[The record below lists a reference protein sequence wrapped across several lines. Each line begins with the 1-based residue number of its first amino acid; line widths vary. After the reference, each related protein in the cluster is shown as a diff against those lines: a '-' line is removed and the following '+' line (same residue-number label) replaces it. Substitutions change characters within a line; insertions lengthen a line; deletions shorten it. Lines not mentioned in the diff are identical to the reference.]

1 MTTMTLLAV
10 AVAVASAGAFAV
22 SAALQHRVAGTTP
35 ASCTRPWTVLRHVA
49 TKPVWLS
56 AMAVSTVGLTL
67 HAVALNLAPIA
78 VVQPVL
84 MSGVVL
90 AVFLRAALARRR
102 PSGRELRAVALVA
115 AGLAAVVVLA
125 QPSHGVAPA
134 GTAGPGL
141 WLTGTGL
148 VIAGVIGR
156 WGQRLSLPVA
166 RGLVLGAASGVLF
179 GMAAA
184 LLKAVS
190 GVVATAGVIGAVASW
205 SLWVWLAAGI
215 CGTAI
220 NQRAY
225 QVAPLSASMP
235 MINVVGS
242 LVALALGIAMFGEIP
257 AHDPLALLGQGAGLA
272 AVGYGLHRI
281 AVTLQTPD
289 LAAVSGDNAYPAGVG
304 SVRTA
309 A

>member
-1 MTTMTLLAV
+1 
-10 AVAVASAGAFAV
+10 
-22 SAALQHRVAGTTP
+22 
-35 ASCTRPWTVLRHVA
+35 
-49 TKPVWLS
+49 
-56 AMAVSTVGLTL
+56 
-67 HAVALNLAPIA
+67 LNLAPIA

-102 PSGRELRAVALVA
+102 PSGKELRAVALVA
-115 AGLAAVVVLA
+115 TGLAAVVVLA
-125 QPSHGVAPA
+125 HPSHGAAAA
-134 GTAGPGL
+134 GTGRHGL

-148 VIAGVIGR
+148 VAAWAIGR
-156 WGQRLSLPVA
+156 WGQRLSRPVT

-190 GVVATAGVIGAVASW
+190 GVVAEAGMLGALTSWSVWVWIAAGV
-205 SLWVWLAAGI
+205 

-257 AHDPLALLGQGAGLA
+257 AHDPLALLGQAGGLA
-272 AVGYGLHRI
+272 VVGYGLYQI
-281 AVTLQTPD
+281 ALTLQTPD
-289 LAAVSGDNAYPAGVG
+289 LAPVPGNHPHLAEAG

>member
-1 MTTMTLLAV
+1 
-10 AVAVASAGAFAV
+10 
-22 SAALQHRVAGTTP
+22 
-35 ASCTRPWTVLRHVA
+35 VLRHVA
-49 TKPVWLS
+49 TKPVWLA
-56 AMAVSTVGLTL
+56 AMAVSTVGLVL
-67 HAVALNLAPIA
+67 HGVALNLAPIA

-90 AVFLRAALARRR
+90 AVFLRSALARRR
-102 PSGRELRAVALVA
+102 PAGRELRAVALVA
-115 AGLAAVVVLA
+115 TGLAAVVVLA
-125 QPSHGVAPA
+125 QPSHGMAAA
-134 GTAGPGL
+134 GTDGQGL
-141 WLTGTGL
+141 LLTATGL
-148 VIAGVIGR
+148 VAAAAIGR
-156 WGQRLSLPVA
+156 WGQRLSRPVA
-166 RGLVLGAASGVLF
+166 RGLVLGSASGVLF

-190 GVVATAGVIGAVASW
+190 GVVAADGVLGALTSWSVWVWIAAGV
-205 SLWVWLAAGI
+205 

-257 AHDPLALLGQGAGLA
+257 AHDPLALLGQAAGLG
-272 AVGYGLHRI
+272 AVGYGLYRI

-289 LAAVSGDNAYPAGVG
+289 LSAVPGDDPDPAEKDPVQ
-304 SVRTA
+304 TA